1 MIDVD
6 PMATVRRFNRSY
18 TQRIGALEDSFLGLG
33 LPLGATR
40 LLFEV
45 GVQPAT
51 VQALRGRL
59 GLDSGYVSRL
69 LRRLEADG
77 LVEVAADPADRRR
90 RVVSLTPIGEK
101 RWSELEARSDDK
113 AKTLLEPLSERQQRR
128 LAACLSE
135 ADLLVRAATVT
146 FEEVDP
152 ASPAAREAT
161 GMYFTELRRRF
172 DFDDAGLDRRDAEA
186 LRPPGGV
193 FVLAV
198 SDGEAVACG
207 GVQTIGAGVG
217 EIKRMWV
224 RDTWRGA
231 GLGGR
236 LLHHLEERARNFRHA
251 LVRLDTNE
259 TLTEAI
265 GLYERSGYRP
275 IDRYND
281 NPHATHFFEKPLE

>member
-1 MIDVD
+1 
-6 PMATVRRFNRSY
+6 VRRFNRSY

-40 LLFEV
+40 LLFEI

-51 VQALRGRL
+51 VQALRLRL
-59 GLDSGYVSRL
+59 GLDSGYASRL
-69 LRRLEADG
+69 LRRLEEG
-77 LVEVAADPADRRR
+77 GPVEVAADPADRRR
-90 RVVSLTPIGEK
+90 RVASLTAIGRQ
-101 RWSELEARSDDK
+101 RWIELEARSDAK
-113 AKTLLEPLSERQQRR
+113 AKALLEPLTERQRAR
-128 LAACLSE
+128 LAACLTE

-152 ASPAAREAT
+152 ACSAAREAT
-161 GMYFTELRRRF
+161 GLYFAELRHRF
-172 DFDDAGLDRRDAEA
+172 DFDDAGLDSRYAVA

-217 EIKRMWV
+217 EIKRMSV
-224 RDTWRGA
+224 RETWRGA

-236 LLHHLEERARNFRHA
+236 LLRHLEECARHLGNPV
-251 LVRLDTNE
+251 VRLDTND
-259 TLTEAI
+259 TLTEA
-265 GLYERSGYRP
+265 LELP
-275 IDRYND
+275 E
-281 NPHATHFFEKPLE
+281 PPLFFEFTPAPDENLPPAP

>member
-1 MIDVD
+1 MTEAGPAV
-6 PMATVRRFNRSY
+6 TVRRFNRSY
-18 TQRIGALEDSFLGLG
+18 TQRTGALEDSFLGLG

-40 LLFEV
+40 LLFEI

-51 VQALRGRL
+51 VQTLRLRL
-59 GLDSGYVSRL
+59 GLDSGYASRL
-69 LRRLEADG
+69 LRRLEEGG
-77 LVEVAADPADRRR
+77 LVEVTADPADRRR
-90 RVVSLTPIGEK
+90 RVASLTAIGRQ
-101 RWSELEARSDDK
+101 RWTELEARSDAK
-113 AKTLLEPLSERQQRR
+113 AKALLEPLTERQRAR
-128 LAACLSE
+128 LAACLAE

-152 ASPAAREAT
+152 GSSAAREAT
-161 GMYFTELRRRF
+161 GLYFAELRHRF
-172 DFDDAGLDRRDAEA
+172 DFDDAGLDRRDAVA

-198 SDGEAVACG
+198 SDGDAVACG

-224 RDTWRGA
+224 RETWRGV

-236 LLHHLEERARNFRHA
+236 LLRHLEDCARHLGNA
-251 LVRLDTNE
+251 VVRLDTND

-265 GLYERSGYRP
+265 GLYERTGYRP
-275 IDRYND
+275 IERYND
-281 NPHATHFFEKPLE
+281 NPHATRFFEKPLG

>member
-1 MIDVD
+1 MTEAD
-6 PMATVRRFNRSY
+6 PTVTVRRFNRSY

-40 LLFEV
+40 LLFEI
-45 GVQPAT
+45 GVRPAA
-51 VQALRGRL
+51 VQALRVRL
-59 GLDSGYVSRL
+59 GLDSGYLSRL
-69 LRRLEADG
+69 LRRLEEDG
-77 LVEVAADPADRRR
+77 LVEVASDPADRRR
-90 RVVSLTPIGEK
+90 RVASLTATGRE
-101 RWSELEARSDDK
+101 RWIELEARSDAK
-113 AKTLLEPLSERQQRR
+113 ARALLDPLTDRQRSR
-128 LAACLSE
+128 LAACLAE

-161 GMYFTELRRRF
+161 GMYFAELRHRF
-172 DFDDAGLDRRDAEA
+172 DFDDTGLDRRDAEA

-198 SDGEAVACG
+198 SDGNAVACG
-207 GVQTIGAGVG
+207 AVQTIAAGVG

-236 LLHHLEERARNFRHA
+236 LLRHLEDCARHLGNPV
-251 LVRLDTNE
+251 VRLDTNE
-259 TLTEAI
+259 ALTEAI
-265 GLYERSGYRP
+265 GLYERTGYRP

-281 NPHATHFFEKPLE
+281 NPHATHFFERSLA

>member
-1 MIDVD
+1 MIEAD
-6 PMATVRRFNRSY
+6 PAVTVRRFNRSY

-40 LLFEV
+40 LLFEI
-45 GVQPAT
+45 GVRPAT
-51 VQALRGRL
+51 VQTLRVRL
-59 GLDSGYVSRL
+59 GLDSGYASRL
-69 LRRLEADG
+69 LRRLAEDG
-77 LVEVAADPADRRR
+77 LVEVTADPADRRR
-90 RVVSLTPIGEK
+90 RVASLTAIGRQ
-101 RWSELEARSDDK
+101 RWIELEARSDAK
-113 AKTLLEPLSERQQRR
+113 ARALLEPLTEHQRSR
-128 LAACLSE
+128 LAACLTE

-161 GMYFTELRRRF
+161 GMYFAELRHRF
-172 DFDDAGLDRRDAEA
+172 DFDDAGLDRRDAQA

-193 FVLAV
+193 FVVAV

-224 RDTWRGA
+224 RETWRGA

-236 LLHHLEERARNFRHA
+236 LLRHLEDCARHLGNSV
-251 LVRLDTNE
+251 VRLDTND

-265 GLYERSGYRP
+265 GLYERTGYRP

-281 NPHATHFFEKPLE
+281 NPHATHFFEKPLG